1 MVVQLWHPNL
11 YPQHKEWECYNPAYL
26 KDRWKPLDFMKPFL
40 VNFPSDKYND
50 SWDICQN
57 SFSSSK
63 ANGCAKTKLPQKF
76 AMKCSD
82 SHEVK
87 QCASLWAIRRDLY
100 ICRGFKY
107 MLIIMYMKILLQATK
122 IGCPLFRS
130 SMQTGWRRPMKIR
143 RTILR
148 SVMIGSRCYWFHWV
162 SRAIARVGVR
172 QVSLF
177 RPTRPRWSFQL
188 GYTRMVLFLASTSK
202 HKASDIHVLWIHTR
216 KQNII

>member
-1 MVVQLWHPNL
+1 MLCNYKKSFLILLHNSHYSLQICLHNILFAPKTMVVQLWHPNL

-100 ICRGFKY
+100 IYRGFKY
-107 MLIIMYMKILLQATK
+107 MLIIMYIIKYIY
-122 IGCPLFRS
+122 
-130 SMQTGWRRPMKIR
+130 RRPMKIR

-148 SVMIGSRCYWFHWV
+148 SVMIGSQC
-162 SRAIARVGVR
+162 
-172 QVSLF
+172 
-177 RPTRPRWSFQL
+177 
-188 GYTRMVLFLASTSK
+188 
-202 HKASDIHVLWIHTR
+202 
-216 KQNII
+216 